1 MKDLG
6 DFGDVDADE
15 SEGREYGMDDQLN
28 YDDLDDQGLAP
39 GDPEQ
44 APARPSRPGG
54 EARPSTLPPAETADP
69 LDEGELTDS
78 DLGLDDADHQG
89 RSAPTTRTLKTDDL
103 LDLSRRAM
111 NDADT
116 IAERDWL
123 SHVADQ
129 GERGELR
136 ANAYIGPSRFTGEQD
151 YRIGSLDA
159 DACEA
164 EFGKWDTARQEKE
177 RADWMATQPE
187 PRFAAERDWMMGQLG
202 EQDYH
207 KAFDAWAAQQQAPAD
222 ADAPDG
228 ETTPAGDV
236 TEYDLLAQETK
247 AARFEAEAQYL
258 AGRITEEDYH
268 AAFDEWAAQQ
278 APPGEDRGD
287 GLLPS
292 ADAVGDGYTG
302 EASWMD
308 EEFEGGTGRR
318 PAPAGV
324 TADDALV
331 GSDLPGFGAQAA
343 VQPADPDRPPY
354 VGSPSNLLEQAGVW
368 AGSGLA
374 VPHTGFILRFTRVV
388 IKGGKRTFTTGNFTT
403 GQRRRQRLPDNA
415 GQVKVD
421 ATVARFLSPSA
432 ADHHCRGVLRSVAR
446 GTHVLRPPPRAPWA
460 TP

>member
-1 MKDLG
+1 
-6 DFGDVDADE
+6 
-15 SEGREYGMDDQLN
+15 
-28 YDDLDDQGLAP
+28 
-39 GDPEQ
+39 
-44 APARPSRPGG
+44 
-54 EARPSTLPPAETADP
+54 
-69 LDEGELTDS
+69 
-78 DLGLDDADHQG
+78 
-89 RSAPTTRTLKTDDL
+89 
-103 LDLSRRAM
+103 M

-164 EFGKWDTARQEKE
+164 EFGKWDTARQENE
-177 RADWMATQPE
+177 RADWMPTQPE
-187 PRFAAERDWMMGQLG
+187 PHFAAERDWIMGQLG

-228 ETTPAGDV
+228 ETAPAGDV
-236 TEYDLLAQETK
+236 TEYDLLASGAGGVDDDLLAQETK
-247 AARFEAEAQYL
+247 AAPFEAAAQYL
-258 AGRITEEDYH
+258 TGRITEEVFH
-268 AAFDEWAAQQ
+268 AAFDEWAAQP

-308 EEFEGGTGRR
+308 EEFEGGTSRR
-318 PAPAGV
+318 PALAGV

-331 GSDLPGFGAQAA
+331 GSDLPGFGAPAA
-343 VQPADPDRPPY
+343 VQPPDPDRPRY

-374 VPHTGFILRFTRVV
+374 VPHEGAYGVHT
-388 IKGGKRTFTTGNFTT
+388 
-403 GQRRRQRLPDNA
+403 
-415 GQVKVD
+415 QVQ
-421 ATVARFLSPSA
+421 
-432 ADHHCRGVLRSVAR
+432 
-446 GTHVLRPPPRAPWA
+446 
-460 TP
+460 

>member
-1 MKDLG
+1 MRRYRLCVMAIRIGPDQSLASKVKPSGAQPTAAPAIGGRSPASRHAEERRAREASAARRDAEDRARDSVAKAADDEEDLG

-15 SEGREYGMDDQLN
+15 SDGREYGMDDQLN

-39 GDPEQ
+39 GDAEQ
-44 APARPSRPGG
+44 APARPSRPGR
-54 EARPSTLPPAETADP
+54 EARPSTPPPAESADP

-136 ANAYIGPSRFTGEQD
+136 ANAYIGPSHFTGEQD

-207 KAFDAWAAQQQAPAD
+207 KAFDPWAAQQQTPAD
-222 ADAPDG
+222 ADAPNG
-228 ETTPAGDV
+228 ETAPAGDV
-236 TEYDLLAQETK
+236 TEYDLLASGAGGVDDDLLAQETK
-247 AARFEAEAQYL
+247 AARFEAEAPYL
-258 AGRITEEDYH
+258 AGRTTSRLRKKGVSWRCEGCWH
-268 AAFDEWAAQQ
+268 
-278 APPGEDRGD
+278 DR
-287 GLLPS
+287 
-292 ADAVGDGYTG
+292 
-302 EASWMD
+302 
-308 EEFEGGTGRR
+308 
-318 PAPAGV
+318 
-324 TADDALV
+324 
-331 GSDLPGFGAQAA
+331 
-343 VQPADPDRPPY
+343 
-354 VGSPSNLLEQAGVW
+354 
-368 AGSGLA
+368 
-374 VPHTGFILRFTRVV
+374 H
-388 IKGGKRTFTTGNFTT
+388 
-403 GQRRRQRLPDNA
+403 
-415 GQVKVD
+415 
-421 ATVARFLSPSA
+421 VAE
-432 ADHHCRGVLRSVAR
+432 
-446 GTHVLRPPPRAPWA
+446 
-460 TP
+460 